1 MSSTKYDRQLRLWG
15 DEAQE
20 RLAKTTVLCVGANGL
35 AMETLKNLLLPG
47 VGRTLIVDDCIVSA
61 GDLHSNFAFTEKDVG
76 CRRSEALA
84 NYLRTLNEEV
94 EVATDVGD
102 SHVDVVIITLPDAS
116 LVKVY
121 SKRYPDIP
129 LVWTVSMGFLGFAWI
144 TAKKLLIRDAKSTEP
159 MNLCL
164 TRPHP
169 RLAQLARD
177 TPWPREAEDDKLNW
191 PILLLKAKTE
201 LVGDTQLQASDRAA
215 LMQILDER
223 RTDATRLQF
232 DEAAT
237 FAYSVLTPP
246 GIPER
251 FQHLARFVK
260 STDALDGVEW
270 EAVRLLVDFV
280 ESHGYLPC
288 NGRLPDMASS
298 TDTYGAMRRLYSDWA
313 HEEIADYSFDHPAL
327 LKRFFGKASQMG
339 VLNSDSIP
347 TQLTKMEVGE
357 DEGRAVLSAMLVHL
371 GCSYEAPKSAD
382 VFSRSLCIPGG
393 SEEIHVTSAMLGGV
407 ASQEVVKLATGTFM
421 PLEGAFVWNGWQ
433 SRGYSF
439 KPA

>member
-1 MSSTKYDRQLRLWG
+1 MSSAKYDRQLRLWG

-47 VGRTLIVDDCIVSA
+47 VGRTLIVDDSIVSE
-61 GDLHSNFAFTEKDVG
+61 GDLHSNFAFTEEDLG
-76 CRRSEALA
+76 CKRSQALA

-94 EVATDVGD
+94 EVSTDVGD
-102 SHVDVVIITLPDAS
+102 NHVDVVIITLPDTS

-121 SKRYPDIP
+121 SERYPNCP

-144 TAKKLLIRDAKSTEP
+144 TAKQLLIRDAKSTEP
-159 MNLCL
+159 VNLCL
-164 TRPHP
+164 TRPHL

-177 TPWPREAEDDKLNW
+177 APWPREAEDDKLNW

-201 LVGDTQLQASDRAA
+201 LVGDAPLQASDRAA

-237 FAYSVLTPP
+237 FAYSMLTPP
-246 GIPER
+246 EIPIR
-251 FQHLARFVK
+251 FQQLARFVK
-260 STDALDGVEW
+260 GADALDGVEW

-288 NGRLPDMASS
+288 SGKLPDMASS
-298 TDTYGAMRRLYSDWA
+298 TDTYGAMRTLYSDWA
-313 HEEIADYSFDHPAL
+313 DEEIAGYSFDHPAL

-339 VLNSDSIP
+339 VLNTDSIP
-347 TQLTKMEVGE
+347 TQLKSIQCWRIWDAHTKHPNRLTYFQGVFAFLEAVRKYTP
-357 DEGRAVLSAMLVHL
+357 RAPCLV
-371 GCSYEAPKSAD
+371 
-382 VFSRSLCIPGG
+382 V
-393 SEEIHVTSAMLGGV
+393 
-407 ASQEVVKLATGTFM
+407 
-421 PLEGAFVWNGWQ
+421 
-433 SRGYSF
+433 
-439 KPA
+439 